1 MKTLSNGTIIYE
13 VGDRVQIVD
22 QWSPFTEE
30 NTYGYMDKYLGTVMT
45 VRVVDEQ
52 MQEYRMQEDRCDPHI
67 TGGWYWNRFCIKG
80 LAEDPDPDILNLLE
94 G

>member
-1 MKTLSNGTIIYE
+1 MKTLSDGAVVYE

-22 QWSPFTEE
+22 QWTPFTAE
-30 NTYGYMDKYLGTVMT
+30 NWAGRMDKYLGTVMT

-52 MQEYRMQEDRCDPHI
+52 MQEYRMQEDRCDPH
-67 TGGWYWNRFCIKG
+67 TTNGWYWNRFCIKG

>member
-22 QWSPFTEE
+22 QWSPFIAE
-30 NTYGYMDKYLGTVMT
+30 NLSGRMDKYLGTVMT
-45 VRVVDEQ
+45 VRIVDEQ
-52 MQEYRMQEDRCDPHI
+52 MQEYRMEEDEYDTHMH
-67 TGGWYWNRFCIKG
+67 GGWFWNHFCIKG